1 MIAIAYSLAAALSWG
16 VADFAAGLK
25 SRKLGVLTVLLWV
38 EAGGL
43 MTILVVIAATGEPL
57 PDRRT
62 LLFAILAGGLGQSGL
77 AAFYR
82 AMSIGTMSIVA
93 PISAAGVT
101 LPVLVG
107 VASGDRL
114 GTFVA
119 LGLLVTF
126 VGIVLA
132 SHEEALEEQRGRP
145 GRAAVGL
152 ALVAAL
158 GFGGYF
164 VFADVAADGSIM
176 WLLAIA
182 RMTGL
187 PVVAALTWRRRAPL
201 LADPRDTGA
210 LLLVGQA
217 DLAATAL
224 YGVAATKGALSI
236 VSVIGALYPVATIL
250 LARLILHE
258 RITPTQTAGVLAAL
272 AGVGLVSAG

>member
-25 SRKLGVLTVLLWV
+25 SRRLGVLTVLLWV
-38 EAGGL
+38 EIGGL
-43 MTILVVIAATGEPL
+43 LTILTAIAVTGEPL

-62 LLFAILAGGLGQSGL
+62 LLYAVLAGGLGQSGL

-82 AMSIGTMSIVA
+82 AMAIGTMSIVA

-107 VASGDRL
+107 VVTGDRL
-114 GTFVA
+114 GMLVA

-126 VGIVLA
+126 LGIILA
-132 SHEEALEEQRGRP
+132 SREQELEPQRARA
-145 GRAAVGL
+145 GRASVGL
-152 ALVAAL
+152 ALLAAV

-164 VFADVAADGSIM
+164 VFADVAADRSLM

-182 RMTGL
+182 RMTFL
-187 PVVAALTWRRRAPL
+187 PVLLVIARRRRAPL
-201 LADPRDTGA
+201 LPGRRDAGA

-224 YGVAATKGALSI
+224 YGVAATKGALSV

-258 RITPTQTAGVLAAL
+258 RLTGTQTAGVLAAL